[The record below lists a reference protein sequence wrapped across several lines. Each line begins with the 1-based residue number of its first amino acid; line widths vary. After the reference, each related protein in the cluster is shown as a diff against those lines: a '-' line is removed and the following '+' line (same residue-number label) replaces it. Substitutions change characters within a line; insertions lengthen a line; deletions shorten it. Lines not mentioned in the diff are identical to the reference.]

1 MRPIKVIYHYS
12 GDKVDTGSPRALLQM
27 IDSLDRV
34 RFQPAFI
41 GPGAGPLI
49 DELHKRD
56 IETIDS
62 EVTSASWR
70 VPIKTI
76 ARLRE
81 KRLLLEKLG
90 ADIVHVN
97 EPGWNSDIVLAAGSA
112 GIPVAL
118 HLHNP
123 QTVFRRNLNFAIAR
137 RVFLCSEGQIREIVN
152 FRRIKD
158 KAIILHN
165 AVDIE
170 FFANGRPIRENLGL
184 TKDAIVIGTVAQIS
198 HRKGIDVFLDA
209 GQRLLDKGHVLKFVI
224 VGPKAAREEEYFDS
238 IMNRAGQGGLKD
250 NVIYLGSRA
259 DIPDIMA
266 SLDLF
271 CLPTRA
277 EPFGMVVIEAMAAG
291 VPVVASEVG
300 GIPEIIT
307 SVEIGR
313 TVSPITPEAFAS
325 AIEEL
330 LRMGAA
336 RKELGE
342 RGRQSLNGRFDL
354 RHMGDVLGGVYE
366 EMTHQ

>member
-81 KRLLLEKLG
+81 KRLLLEKLE

-170 FFANGRPIRENLGL
+170 FFANGRPIREKLGL